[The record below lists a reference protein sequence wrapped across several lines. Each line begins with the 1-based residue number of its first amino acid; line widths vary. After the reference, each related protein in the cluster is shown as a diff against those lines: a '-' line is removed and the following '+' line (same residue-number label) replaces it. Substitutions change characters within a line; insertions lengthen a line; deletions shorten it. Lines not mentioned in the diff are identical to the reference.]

1 VSDILFIAI
10 AVNSSAFILW
20 VVVLVHVALL
30 LGDLKKEQEKTR
42 FDLDMQAYAFAMQLA
57 ADNEERR
64 KHLNLVQGLLVG
76 HITGTA
82 RQLEALLGADVLRP
96 KLRTV
101 WPLPLRPRTRRR
113 RQACRTHREAA

>member
-1 VSDILFIAI
+1 VSDLLFLAL
-10 AVNSSAFILW
+10 VLNFSAFVLW
-20 VVVLVHVALL
+20 IAMLLHVAWLL
-30 LGDLKKEQEKTR
+30 RDLKKEQQKTR
-42 FDLDMQAYAFAMQLA
+42 FDLDMQAYAFATQLA

-101 WPLPLRPRTRRR
+101 WPLPLRRRARRR
-113 RQACRTHREAA
+113 RQICRTHREAA